1 VENQDLNQ
9 IITLAAL
16 AVMTKAAYSL
26 GEVYSPGDISRDH
39 PREPDEGRGLEEFI
53 ARLKGSEKKHEVELA
68 QMFPPERIEAIKRK
82 ELRRYKAAQD
92 KKWENWL
99 EGVSK

>member
-1 VENQDLNQ
+1 VGNQDLNQ
-9 IITLAAL
+9 IVSLAAL

-26 GEVYSPGDISRDH
+26 GEVYSPGDISREH
-39 PREPDEGRGLEEFI
+39 PKEPDEGSGLEEFI
-53 ARLKGSEKKHEVELA
+53 ARLKGSEKKHEIELA
-68 QMFPPERIEAIKRK
+68 RMFPPERIEQIKKK
-82 ELRRYKAAQD
+82 ELRRYKATQD